1 MRDINQP
8 MLWQEAVDYFENEM
22 MIYISM
28 QEARQGGRADMSL
41 RRQSWNDWT
50 DSLCKG
56 GRISD
61 WQENNWSQPPSCQ

>member
-28 QEARQGGRADMSL
+28 QEARQGGRADMPL

-61 WQENNWSQPPSCQ
+61 WQYANWSQPPSCD